1 MRFEEEFY
9 YIESVKNDGVSYMK
23 QNNSNNDTVKRI
35 ILVFVSVG
43 VGTLIN
49 NILGNIEMNIWF
61 ARAMGALSTVATTL
75 LLYHLLI
82 KNNKK
87 YT

>member
-9 YIESVKNDGVSYMK
+9 YIGSVKNDGVSYMK

-43 VGTLIN
+43 VGTFIN